1 MKKLLSLVLCAL
13 LLLTPVLGAAAEEDA
28 SLLDQLWAMSDCSYL
43 VDWGVLTEAE
53 AAMLSADKAAVEAGR
68 ELVRTATVT
77 TGPLTGNP
85 DGDAA
90 LAALLER
97 VTFVERSQRNE
108 ETLALL
114 LDGEE
119 ALTFSLGEQD
129 GLYVLGSSLLPGAVS
144 LNAADLETLPT
155 RLVTAAQ
162 ENGLISSQEAMQFGM
177 MMGGDVT
184 PVGMAMPTWV
194 RLIGMEVDVS
204 ALDLTAWNAVLSGVQ
219 ERIRSFD
226 MTIGAEVPVCW
237 VVKDDVQQPA
247 DCDAAARVW
256 MVTVT
261 PEDVTDFVRAALIT
275 VRDNPSLA
283 DALAELLDYNRMA
296 ALYGDMGSFTEKLI
310 DPLLTELEAAETLLP
325 MQLDITGYVNAQG
338 ETVRLEIDML
348 DTSMNEA
355 EVNVYAAPGTDMS
368 AEVGDTG
375 VSLEDFAAL
384 FTEQE
389 PELMLS
395 IVYNRRT
402 AENETVH
409 EVLMGDEEY
418 RVYFEYRE
426 APGSYAI
433 TMGDLEDG
441 VRTEQISGAFD
452 WNVSREGGEM
462 TLTAN
467 LLYQYPT
474 TDYVWNEESRDFD
487 FISKTCEL
495 AYALEVEVTDAGFR
509 LCLNG
514 RNTAAEEPLCV
525 DMVVDCAVDGVD
537 LSGTEQIELRYG
549 DDVMFAYAA
558 DLRTQEPAGSILT
571 EEAQRLADMTDE
583 GLTAWVAQVKANAEA
598 WYAAQ
603 QNGWVGDLV
612 ELMNSREPEVEP
624 TFEVY
629 TEEIDETSVVLS
641 NIYVVQES
649 ELDDWSVEIVE
660 GADVVEVDDVYLTL
674 DEENPEE
681 SEDVALFFTGLK
693 EGEATVVVTEHSTP
707 DIHPEGVVRITTIR
721 LAVDAEGIVEMLE
734 RSTRTEYGVTVQ

>member
-261 PEDVTDFVRAALIT
+261 PEDVTNFVRAALIT

-296 ALYGDMGSFTEKLI
+296 ALYGDMGSFTEEVI
-310 DPLLTELEAAETLLP
+310 DPLLMELEAAETLLP
-325 MQLDITGYVNAQG
+325 MQLDITGYVDAQG

-348 DTSMNEA
+348 DTSMTSMSEDEA
-355 EVNVYAAPGTDMS
+355 SMLAGMGLDPES
-368 AEVGDTG
+368 
-375 VSLEDFAAL
+375 FADYSDP
-384 FTEQE
+384 E
-389 PELMLS
+389 PMLT

-402 AENETVH
+402 AENETVR
-409 EVLMGDEEY
+409 EVLMGDDEY

-426 APGSYAI
+426 IPGSYAI

-452 WNVSREGGEM
+452 WNVSREGGET

-495 AYALEVEVTDAGFR
+495 AYALEAEVTDAGFR

-537 LSGTEQIELRYG
+537 LTGTEQIELRYG

-558 DLRTQEPAGSILT
+558 DLRTQEPAGSILA

-583 GLTAWVAQVKANAEA
+583 GLTAWVGEVKANAEA

-612 ELMNSREPEVEP
+612 ELMDVPEPEVE
-624 TFEVY
+624 TSVVY
-629 TEEIDETSVVLS
+629 TEVIDENSAMLGNVYMLETSK
-641 NIYVVQES
+641 
-649 ELDDWSVEIVE
+649 LDDWSAEIVE
-660 GADVVEVDDVYLTL
+660 GADVVEFDDVYLTL

-707 DIHPEGVVRITTIR
+707 DTHPEGMTRITTIR
-721 LAVDAEGIVEMLE
+721 LAVDAEGNVEMLE

>member
-119 ALTFSLGEQD
+119 ALSLSLGEQD

-144 LNAADLETLPT
+144 LNAVDLETLPT

-184 PVGMAMPTWV
+184 SVGMVMPTWV

-237 VVKDDVQQPA
+237 VDKDDVLQPA

-261 PEDVTDFVRAALIT
+261 PEDVTDFLYAALVT
-275 VRDNPSLA
+275 VRDNPALA
-283 DALAELLDYNRMA
+283 DMIAGVVDYDRMA
-296 ALYGDMGSFTEKLI
+296 MLYGDMGSFTEEVI
-310 DPLLTELEAAETLLP
+310 DPLLTELDAAETLLP
-325 MQLDITGYVNAQG
+325 MQLDITGHVDAQG
-338 ETVRLEIDML
+338 EIVHLEIDML
-348 DTSMNEA
+348 DTSMTSMSEDEA
-355 EVNVYAAPGTDMS
+355 SMLAGTGADPES
-368 AEVGDTG
+368 
-375 VSLEDFAAL
+375 FADY
-384 FTEQE
+384 FTIPSKPE
-389 PELMLS
+389 PMLT

-402 AENETVH
+402 AESETVH
-409 EVLMGDEEY
+409 EVLMGDDEY

-441 VRTEQISGAFD
+441 VRTEQISGAFG
-452 WNVSREGGEM
+452 WNVSREGGET

-495 AYALEVEVTDAGFR
+495 VYALEAEMTDAGFR

-525 DMVVDCAVDGVD
+525 DVVVDCAVDGVD
-537 LSGTEQIELRYG
+537 LTGTEQIEIRYG

-558 DLRTQEPAGSILT
+558 DLRTQEPAGSILAG
-571 EEAQRLADMTDE
+571 EALRLADMTDE
-583 GLTAWVAQVKANAEA
+583 EMADWVAQVKANAEA

-612 ELMNSREPEVEP
+612 ELMDVPEPEVEASV
-624 TFEVY
+624 VY
-629 TEEIDETSVVLS
+629 TEVIDENSVVLGNVYMLERS
-641 NIYVVQES
+641 G
-649 ELDDWSVEIVE
+649 LDDWSVEIIE
-660 GADVVEVDDVYLTL
+660 GADVVVVDDVYLTL

-681 SEDVALFFTGLK
+681 SEVVALFFTGLK
-693 EGEATVVVTEHSTP
+693 EGEATVVVTEHSTT
-707 DIHPEGVVRITTIR
+707 DDHPEGVYRITTIR

>member
-97 VTFVERSQRNE
+97 ATFVERSQRNE

-119 ALTFSLGEQD
+119 ALSLSLGEQD

-184 PVGMAMPTWV
+184 PFGMAMPTWV

-226 MTIGAEVPVCW
+226 MTSGAEVPVCW
-237 VVKDDVQQPA
+237 VVKDDVLQPA

-261 PEDVTDFVRAALIT
+261 PEDVTDFLRAALIT
-275 VRDNPSLA
+275 VRDNPALA
-283 DALAELLDYNRMA
+283 DMIAGAVDYDRMA
-296 ALYGDMGSFTEKLI
+296 ALYGDMGSFTEEVI
-310 DPLLTELEAAETLLP
+310 NPLLTEMDGGEVEVPL
-325 MQLDITGYVNAQG
+325 QLDITGYVDAQG

-348 DTSMNEA
+348 DTSMTSMSEDEA
-355 EVNVYAAPGTDMS
+355 SMLAGTGADPES
-368 AEVGDTG
+368 
-375 VSLEDFAAL
+375 FADY
-384 FTEQE
+384 FTIPSE
-389 PELMLS
+389 PEPMLT

-409 EVLMGDEEY
+409 EVLMGDDEY

-441 VRTEQISGAFD
+441 VRTEQISGAFG
-452 WNVSREGGEM
+452 WNVSREGGET

-495 AYALEVEVTDAGFR
+495 AYALEAEVTDAGFR

-514 RNTAAEEPLCV
+514 RNTAAEEPLYV
-525 DMVVDCAVDGVD
+525 DVVVDCAVDGFD
-537 LSGTEQIELRYG
+537 LTGTEQIEIRYG

-558 DLRTQEPAGSILT
+558 DLRTQEPAGSILAG
-571 EEAQRLADMTDE
+571 EALRLSDLTDE
-583 GLTAWVAQVKANAEA
+583 ELTAWVAQVKANAEA

-612 ELMNSREPEVEP
+612 ELMDVPEPEVEADV
-624 TFEVY
+624 VY
-629 TEEIDETSVVLS
+629 TLKGDEISAMLGNVYMLETSK
-641 NIYVVQES
+641 
-649 ELDDWSVEIVE
+649 LDDWSAEIVE
-660 GADVVEVDDVYLTL
+660 GADVVEFDDVYLTL

-681 SEDVALFFTGLK
+681 SEVVGLLFTGLK
-693 EGEATVVVTEHSTP
+693 EGEATAVVTEHSTP
-707 DIHPEGVVRITTIR
+707 DTHPEGVYRITTIR

>member
-77 TGPLTGNP
+77 TGPLMGNP

-184 PVGMAMPTWV
+184 PVGMVMPTWV

-219 ERIRSFD
+219 ER
-226 MTIGAEVPVCW
+226 MTYADGADELQTW
-237 VVKDDVQQPA
+237 S
-247 DCDAAARVW
+247 
-256 MVTVT
+256 VTVT
-261 PEDVTDFVRAALIT
+261 PEDVTDFLYAALVT
-275 VRDNPSLA
+275 VRDNPALA
-283 DALAELLDYNRMA
+283 DMIAGAVDYDRMA
-296 ALYGDMGSFTEKLI
+296 MLYGDMGSFTEEVI
-310 DPLLTELEAAETLLP
+310 DPLLAEMDGGEVEVPL
-325 MQLDITGYVNAQG
+325 QLDITGYVDAQG

-348 DTSMNEA
+348 DTSMTSMSEDEA
-355 EVNVYAAPGTDMS
+355 SMLAGMGLDPES
-368 AEVGDTG
+368 
-375 VSLEDFAAL
+375 FADYSD
-384 FTEQE
+384 

-409 EVLMGDEEY
+409 EVLMGDDEY

-452 WNVSREGGEM
+452 WNVSREGGET

-495 AYALEVEVTDAGFR
+495 AYALEAEVTDAGFR

-525 DMVVDCAVDGVD
+525 DVVVDCAVDGFD
-537 LSGTEQIELRYG
+537 LTGTEQIEIRYG

-583 GLTAWVAQVKANAEA
+583 GLTTWVAQVKANAEA

-612 ELMNSREPEVEP
+612 ELMDVPEPEVEADV
-624 TFEVY
+624 VY
-629 TEEIDETSVVLS
+629 TLKGDEISAMLGNVYMLETSK
-641 NIYVVQES
+641 
-649 ELDDWSVEIVE
+649 LDDWSAEIVE
-660 GADVVEVDDVYLTL
+660 GADVVEFDDVYLTL

-681 SEDVALFFTGLK
+681 SEVVALFFTGLK
-693 EGEATVVVTEHSTP
+693 EGEATVVVTEHSTT
-707 DIHPEGVVRITTIR
+707 DDHPEGVYRITTIR

-734 RSTRTEYGVTVQ
+734 RSTWTEYGVTVE

>member
-43 VDWGVLTEAE
+43 VEWGVLTDAE

-144 LNAADLETLPT
+144 LNAADLEMLPT

-162 ENGLISSQEAMQFGM
+162 ANGLISSQEAMQFGM

-184 PVGMAMPTWV
+184 PFGMAMPTWV

-204 ALDLTAWNAVLSGVQ
+204 ALDLTAWNAVLAGVQ

-237 VVKDDVQQPA
+237 VVKDDVLQPA

-296 ALYGDMGSFTEKLI
+296 ALYGDMGSFTEEMI

-348 DTSMNEA
+348 DTSMTSA
-355 EVNVYAAPGTDMS
+355 EVTIYAAPETAVEIGDTDMS
-368 AEVGDTG
+368 
-375 VSLEDFAAL
+375 LENFADY
-384 FTEQE
+384 FTLPSE
-389 PELMLS
+389 PELLLS

-409 EVLMGDEEY
+409 EVLMGDDEY

-426 APGSYAI
+426 APGSYTI

-441 VRTEQISGAFD
+441 VRTEQISGAFN
-452 WNVSREGGEM
+452 WNVSREAGET

-467 LLYQYPT
+467 LLYQYPM

-495 AYALEVEVTDAGFR
+495 AYALEANVTDAGFR

-525 DMVVDCAVDGVD
+525 DVVVDCAVDGFD
-537 LSGTEQIELRYG
+537 LTGTEQIELRYG

-558 DLRTQEPAGSILT
+558 DLRTQEPAGSILA

-583 GLTAWVAQVKANAEA
+583 GLTAWVAQVKAIAEA

-612 ELMNSREPEVEP
+612 ELMDVSEEETDV
-624 TFEVY
+624 VY
-629 TEEIDETSVVLS
+629 TEVIDENSVELGNMYLLETSG
-641 NIYVVQES
+641 
-649 ELDDWSVEIVE
+649 LDDWSVEIVE
-660 GADVVEVDDVYLTL
+660 GADVVVVDDVYLTL

-681 SEDVALFFTGLK
+681 SEVVALFFTGLK
-693 EGEATVVVTEHSTP
+693 EGEATLVVTEHSTP
-707 DIHPEGVVRITTIR
+707 DTHPEGVVRITTIR
-721 LAVDAEGIVEMLE
+721 LAVDAEGNVEMLE
-734 RSTRTEYGVTVQ
+734 RSTWTEYGVTVQ

>member
-43 VDWGVLTEAE
+43 VEWGVLTEAE

-184 PVGMAMPTWV
+184 PVGMVMPTWV
-194 RLIGMEVDVS
+194 RLLGLEVDVS
-204 ALDLTAWNAVLSGVQ
+204 ALDLTAWNAVLAGVQ
-219 ERIRSFD
+219 ER
-226 MTIGAEVPVCW
+226 MTYADG
-237 VVKDDVQQPA
+237 DDGLQT
-247 DCDAAARVW
+247 W
-256 MVTVT
+256 SVTVT

-296 ALYGDMGSFTEKLI
+296 ALYGDMGSFTEEVI
-310 DPLLTELEAAETLLP
+310 DPLLTEMDGGEVEVPL
-325 MQLDITGYVNAQG
+325 QLDITGYVDARG

-348 DTSMNEA
+348 DTSMTSMSEDEA
-355 EVNVYAAPGTDMS
+355 NML
-368 AEVGDTG
+368 VGMGLDPE
-375 VSLEDFAAL
+375 SFADYS
-384 FTEQE
+384 E
-389 PELMLS
+389 PELLLS

-409 EVLMGDEEY
+409 EVLMGDDEY

-452 WNVSREGGEM
+452 WNVSREGGET

-474 TDYVWNEESRDFD
+474 TEHVWNEESHGFD

-495 AYALEVEVTDAGFR
+495 AYALEANVTDAGFR

-525 DMVVDCAVDGVD
+525 DVVVDCAVDGVD
-537 LSGTEQIELRYG
+537 LTGMEQIELRYG

-558 DLRTQEPAGSILT
+558 DLRTQEPAGSILV
-571 EEAQRLADMTDE
+571 EEAQRLADLTDDE
-583 GLTAWVAQVKANAEA
+583 LTAWVGEVKTIAEA

-603 QNGWVGDLV
+603 QDGWVGELV
-612 ELMNSREPEVEP
+612 QLMDVPEPEEE
-624 TFEVY
+624 TDEVY
-629 TEEIDETSVVLS
+629 TVKIDATSVELGNMYLLEASV
-641 NIYVVQES
+641 
-649 ELDDWSVEIVE
+649 LDDWSVEIVE
-660 GADVVEVDDVYLTL
+660 GADVVVVDDVYLTL

-681 SEDVALFFTGLK
+681 SEVVALFFTGLK
-693 EGEATVVVTEHSTP
+693 EGEATLVVTEHSTT
-707 DIHPEGVVRITTIR
+707 DDHPEGVYRITTIR
-721 LAVDAEGIVEMLE
+721 LAVDAEGNVEMLE
-734 RSTRTEYGVTVQ
+734 RSTWTEYGVSVQ

>member
-13 LLLTPVLGAAAEEDA
+13 LLLTPVLGAAADEDA

-43 VDWGVLTEAE
+43 VEWGVLTDAE

-90 LAALLER
+90 LAALLEQ

-184 PVGMAMPTWV
+184 SVGMVMPTWV
-194 RLIGMEVDVS
+194 RLIGMDVDVS

-219 ERIRSFD
+219 AR
-226 MTIGAEVPVCW
+226 MTYADG
-237 VVKDDVQQPA
+237 DDGLQT
-247 DCDAAARVW
+247 W
-256 MVTVT
+256 SVTVT
-261 PEDVTDFVRAALIT
+261 PEDVTDFLYAALIT

-283 DALAELLDYNRMA
+283 DVLADLLGYDQMA
-296 ALYGDMGSFTEKLI
+296 ALYGDMGSFTEEVI

-325 MQLDITGYVNAQG
+325 LQLDITGYADAQG

-348 DTSMNEA
+348 DTSMTSMSEDEA
-355 EVNVYAAPGTDMS
+355 SMLVGTGAD
-368 AEVGDTG
+368 
-375 VSLEDFAAL
+375 LESFADY
-384 FTEQE
+384 FTISSE
-389 PELMLS
+389 PELLLS

-409 EVLMGDEEY
+409 EVLMGDDEY

-426 APGSYAI
+426 APGSYTI

-452 WNVSREGGEM
+452 WNVSREGGET

-474 TDYVWNEESRDFD
+474 TDYVWNEESHGFD

-495 AYALEVEVTDAGFR
+495 AYALEAEVTDAGFR

-537 LSGTEQIELRYG
+537 LTGTEQIELRYG

-558 DLRTQEPAGSILT
+558 DLRTQEPAGSILV

-612 ELMNSREPEVEP
+612 ELMDMPAPEV
-624 TFEVY
+624 
-629 TEEIDETSVVLS
+629 ETSVVYTEVIDENSAVLGNVYMLETS
-641 NIYVVQES
+641 GLV
-649 ELDDWSVEIVE
+649 DWSVEIVE
-660 GADVVEVDDVYLTL
+660 GEDVVEVDDVYLTL

-681 SEDVALFFTGLK
+681 SEVVGLFFTGLK
-693 EGEATVVVTEHSTP
+693 EGEANVVVTEHSTS
-707 DIHPEGVVRITTIR
+707 DDHPEGVVRITNIR

-734 RSTRTEYGVTVQ
+734 RSTWTEYGVTVQ

>member
-13 LLLTPVLGAAAEEDA
+13 LLLTPVLGAAADEDA

-43 VDWGVLTEAE
+43 VDWGVLTDAE

-184 PVGMAMPTWV
+184 SVGMVMPTWV

-219 ERIRSFD
+219 AR
-226 MTIGAEVPVCW
+226 MTYADG
-237 VVKDDVQQPA
+237 DDGLQT
-247 DCDAAARVW
+247 W
-256 MVTVT
+256 SVTVT

-283 DALAELLDYNRMA
+283 DALAELLDYDRMA
-296 ALYGDMGSFTEKLI
+296 MLYGDMGSFTEELI

-325 MQLDITGYVNAQG
+325 MQLDITGYADAQG

-348 DTSMNEA
+348 DTSMTSA
-355 EVNVYAAPGTDMS
+355 EVTIYAAPETTVEIGDTDMS
-368 AEVGDTG
+368 
-375 VSLEDFAAL
+375 LENFADY
-384 FTEQE
+384 FTLPSE
-389 PELMLS
+389 PELLLS

-409 EVLMGDEEY
+409 EVLMGDDEY

-426 APGSYAI
+426 APGSYTI

-452 WNVSREGGEM
+452 WNVSREGGET

-474 TDYVWNEESRDFD
+474 TDYVWNEESHGFD

-495 AYALEVEVTDAGFR
+495 AYALEAEVTDAGFR

-537 LSGTEQIELRYG
+537 LTGTEQIELRYG

-558 DLRTQEPAGSILT
+558 DLRTQEPAGSILV

-612 ELMNSREPEVEP
+612 ELMDVPAPEV
-624 TFEVY
+624 
-629 TEEIDETSVVLS
+629 ETSVVYTEVIDENSAVLGNVYMLETS
-641 NIYVVQES
+641 GLV
-649 ELDDWSVEIVE
+649 DWSVEIVE
-660 GADVVEVDDVYLTL
+660 GEDVVEVYDVYLTL

-681 SEDVALFFTGLK
+681 SEVVGLFFTGLK
-693 EGEATVVVTEHSTP
+693 EGEATVVLTEHSTT
-707 DIHPEGVVRITTIR
+707 DDHPEGVVRITNIR

-734 RSTRTEYGVTVQ
+734 RSTWTEYGVTVQ

>member
-77 TGPLTGNP
+77 TGPLTGNS

-184 PVGMAMPTWV
+184 SVGMAMPTWV

-204 ALDLTAWNAVLSGVQ
+204 ALDLTAWNAVLAGVQ
-219 ERIRSFD
+219 AR
-226 MTIGAEVPVCW
+226 MTCADG
-237 VVKDDVQQPA
+237 DDGLQT
-247 DCDAAARVW
+247 W
-256 MVTVT
+256 SVTVT

-283 DALAELLDYNRMA
+283 DALAELLDYKRMA
-296 ALYGDMGSFTEKLI
+296 ALYGDMGSITEELI

-325 MQLDITGYVNAQG
+325 MQLDITGYVDAQG

-348 DTSMNEA
+348 DTSMTSA
-355 EVNVYAAPGTDMS
+355 EVTIYAAPETTVEIGDTDMS
-368 AEVGDTG
+368 
-375 VSLEDFAAL
+375 LENFADY
-384 FTEQE
+384 FTLPSE
-389 PELMLS
+389 PELLLS

-452 WNVSREGGEM
+452 WNVSREGGET

-474 TDYVWNEESRDFD
+474 TDYVWNEESHDFD

-495 AYALEVEVTDAGFR
+495 AYALEANVTDAGFR

-537 LSGTEQIELRYG
+537 LTGTEQIELRYG

-558 DLRTQEPAGSILT
+558 DLCTQEPAGSILV

-612 ELMNSREPEVEP
+612 ELMDSREPEVEP

-641 NIYVVQES
+641 NTYVVQVS
-649 ELDDWSVEIVE
+649 ELVDWSVEIVE
-660 GADVVEVDDVYLTL
+660 GADVVEYVPLQLTM
-674 DEENPEE
+674 NSQTPEE
-681 SEDVALFFTGLK
+681 REYVTLYFGGLK
-693 EGEATVVVTEHSTP
+693 EGEATVVVTEYSTP
-707 DIHPEGVVRITTIR
+707 DTHPEGVVRITTIR
-721 LAVDAEGIVEMLE
+721 LAVDAEGNVEMLE
-734 RSTRTEYGVTVQ
+734 RSTWTEYGVTVQ

>member
-43 VDWGVLTEAE
+43 VDWGVLTDAE

-237 VVKDDVQQPA
+237 VDKDDVLQPA

-296 ALYGDMGSFTEKLI
+296 ALYSDMGSFTEELI

-325 MQLDITGYVNAQG
+325 MQLDITGYVDAQG

-348 DTSMNEA
+348 DTSMTSA
-355 EVNVYAAPGTDMS
+355 EVTIYAAPETTVEIGDTDMS
-368 AEVGDTG
+368 
-375 VSLEDFAAL
+375 LENFADY
-384 FTEQE
+384 FTLPSE
-389 PELMLS
+389 PELLLS

-409 EVLMGDEEY
+409 EVLMGDDEY

-426 APGSYAI
+426 TPGSYAI

-441 VRTEQISGAFD
+441 VRTEQISGAFG
-452 WNVSREGGEM
+452 WNVSREDGET

-474 TDYVWNEESRDFD
+474 TDYVWNEESHDFD

-495 AYALEVEVTDAGFR
+495 AYALEAEVTDAGFR

-525 DMVVDCAVDGVD
+525 DMVVDCAVDGFD
-537 LSGTEQIELRYG
+537 LTGTEQIKLRYG

-558 DLRTQEPAGSILT
+558 DLRTQEPAGSILA

-583 GLTAWVAQVKANAEA
+583 GLTDWVAQVKANAEA

-612 ELMNSREPEVEP
+612 ELMDVQEPEVEASV
-624 TFEVY
+624 VY
-629 TEEIDETSVVLS
+629 TAVIDENSAVASNMYLLETSG
-641 NIYVVQES
+641 
-649 ELDDWSVEIVE
+649 LDDWSVETIE
-660 GADVVEVDDVYLTL
+660 GADVVKVDELQFSL
-674 DEENPEE
+674 DEEYPE
-681 SEDVALFFTGLK
+681 VYGYVGLFFTGLK
-693 EGEATVVVTEHSTP
+693 EGEATVVLTEHSTT
-707 DIHPEGVVRITTIR
+707 DDHPEGVYRITTIR

-734 RSTRTEYGVTVQ
+734 RSTWTEYGVTVQ

>member
-1 MKKLLSLVLCAL
+1 MKKLLSLVLCA

-97 VTFVERSQRNE
+97 ATFVERSQRNE

-119 ALTFSLGEQD
+119 ALSLSLGEQN
-129 GLYVLGSSLLPGAVS
+129 GLYVLGSSLLPGVVS
-144 LNAADLETLPT
+144 LNAADLEMLPT

-162 ENGLISSQEAMQFGM
+162 ANGLISSQEAMQFGM

-194 RLIGMEVDVS
+194 RLLGLEVDVS
-204 ALDLTAWNAVLSGVQ
+204 ALDLTAWNAVLAGVQ
-219 ERIRSFD
+219 ER
-226 MTIGAEVPVCW
+226 MTCADGADGLQTW
-237 VVKDDVQQPA
+237 S
-247 DCDAAARVW
+247 
-256 MVTVT
+256 VTVT

-296 ALYGDMGSFTEKLI
+296 ALYGDMGSFTEEMI

-325 MQLDITGYVNAQG
+325 MQLDITGYVDAQG

-348 DTSMNEA
+348 DTSMTSMSEDEA
-355 EVNVYAAPGTDMS
+355 NML
-368 AEVGDTG
+368 VGMGLDP
-375 VSLEDFAAL
+375 ENFADYS
-384 FTEQE
+384 E
-389 PELMLS
+389 PELLLS

-402 AENETVH
+402 AENKTVH
-409 EVLMGDEEY
+409 EVLMGDDEY

-452 WNVSREGGEM
+452 WNVSREAGET

-474 TDYVWNEESRDFD
+474 TDYVWNEESRGFD

-495 AYALEVEVTDAGFR
+495 AYALEANVTDAGFR

-525 DMVVDCAVDGVD
+525 DVVVDCAVDGFD
-537 LSGTEQIELRYG
+537 LTGTEQIELRYG

-558 DLRTQEPAGSILT
+558 DLRTQEPAGSILA
-571 EEAQRLADMTDE
+571 EETLRLADLTDDE
-583 GLTAWVAQVKANAEA
+583 LTAWVGEVKAIAEA

-603 QNGWVGDLV
+603 QNGWVGELV
-612 ELMNSREPEVEP
+612 QLMDVPAPEVEADV
-624 TFEVY
+624 VY
-629 TEEIDETSVVLS
+629 TLKSDEISVVLGNVYMLETS
-641 NIYVVQES
+641 G
-649 ELDDWSVEIVE
+649 LDDWSAEIVE
-660 GADVVEVDDVYLTL
+660 GADVVEFDDVYFAL

-681 SEDVALFFTGLK
+681 SGCVGLFFTGLK

-707 DIHPEGVVRITTIR
+707 DTHPEGVYRITTIR
-721 LAVDAEGIVEMLE
+721 LAVDAEGIVEMLG

>member
-1 MKKLLSLVLCAL
+1 MKKLLSLVLCA

-97 VTFVERSQRNE
+97 ATFVERSQRNE
-108 ETLALL
+108 ETLALV

-119 ALTFSLGEQD
+119 ALSLSLGEQN

-144 LNAADLETLPT
+144 LNAADLEMLPT

-177 MMGGDVT
+177 MMGGDVA

-194 RLIGMEVDVS
+194 RLLGLEVDVS
-204 ALDLTAWNAVLSGVQ
+204 ALDLTAWNAVLAGVQ
-219 ERIRSFD
+219 AR
-226 MTIGAEVPVCW
+226 MTCADG
-237 VVKDDVQQPA
+237 DDGLQT
-247 DCDAAARVW
+247 W
-256 MVTVT
+256 SVTVT

-283 DALAELLDYNRMA
+283 DVLADLLGYDQMA
-296 ALYGDMGSFTEKLI
+296 ALYGDMGSFTEELI

-325 MQLDITGYVNAQG
+325 MQLDITGYVDAQG

-348 DTSMNEA
+348 DTSMTSA
-355 EVNVYAAPGTDMS
+355 EVTIYAAPETTVEIGDTDMS
-368 AEVGDTG
+368 
-375 VSLEDFAAL
+375 LENFADY
-384 FTEQE
+384 FTLPSE
-389 PELMLS
+389 PELLLS

-409 EVLMGDEEY
+409 EVLMGDDEY

-441 VRTEQISGAFD
+441 VRTEQISGALG
-452 WNVSREGGEM
+452 WNVSREGGET

-495 AYALEVEVTDAGFR
+495 AYALEAEVTDAGFR

-525 DMVVDCAVDGVD
+525 DVVVDCAVDGFD
-537 LSGTEQIELRYG
+537 LTGTEQIEIRYG

-583 GLTAWVAQVKANAEA
+583 GLTTWVAQVKANAEA

-612 ELMNSREPEVEP
+612 ELMDVPEPEVEADV
-624 TFEVY
+624 VY
-629 TEEIDETSVVLS
+629 TLKGDEISAMLGNVYMLETSK
-641 NIYVVQES
+641 
-649 ELDDWSVEIVE
+649 LDDWSAEIVE
-660 GADVVEVDDVYLTL
+660 GADVVEFDDVYLTL

-681 SEDVALFFTGLK
+681 SEVVALFFTGLK

-707 DIHPEGVVRITTIR
+707 DTHPEGMTRITTIR
-721 LAVDAEGIVEMLE
+721 LAVDAEGNVEMLE
-734 RSTRTEYGVTVQ
+734 RSTWTEYGVTVE